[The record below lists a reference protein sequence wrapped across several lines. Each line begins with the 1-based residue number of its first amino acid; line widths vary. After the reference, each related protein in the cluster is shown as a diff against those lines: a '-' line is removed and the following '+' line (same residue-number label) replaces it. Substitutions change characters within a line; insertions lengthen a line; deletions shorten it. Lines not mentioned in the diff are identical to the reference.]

1 MRQYRMKRQRE
12 SEIAMGDA
20 LEGDFRKAMRTLA
33 SAVSIVST
41 AHDDR
46 RFGMTATAVCSL
58 SVQPPTL
65 LVCVNQSTSLHH
77 PLLSAGRFCINILH
91 ADQDELARM
100 FGRKGI
106 EDRFASGNWQ
116 VDDRGVPFVADAQ
129 ASIFCTVEEN
139 LRPPNALHRRR
150 RGLPGGGARGR
161 PSAALSRRTI
171 YRRPCRGRR
180 LGHSDRS
187 LKLETARSKKRTG
200 LVAKAAPQGIGPRAS
215 CAAHLHAGGRMTAR
229 RA

>member
-1 MRQYRMKRQRE
+1 MKRQRE

-58 SVQPPTL
+58 SMQPPTL

-91 ADQDELARM
+91 ADQDELART
-100 FGRKGI
+100 FGRKGM
-106 EDRFASGNWQ
+106 DRDSPDDSGAEVN
-116 VDDRGVPFVADAQ
+116 
-129 ASIFCTVEEN
+129 I
-139 LRPPNALHRRR
+139 LRFSD
-150 RGLPGGGARGR
+150 LPAR
-161 PSAALSRRTI
+161 
-171 YRRPCRGRR
+171 
-180 LGHSDRS
+180 
-187 LKLETARSKKRTG
+187 
-200 LVAKAAPQGIGPRAS
+200 
-215 CAAHLHAGGRMTAR
+215 
-229 RA
+229 

>member
-12 SEIAMGDA
+12 SEIAMGEA

-41 AHDDR
+41 AHDGR

-58 SVQPPTL
+58 SMQPPTL

-91 ADQDELARM
+91 ADQDELART

-116 VDDRGVPFVADAQ
+116 VDDRGVPCCRRAGEHLLR
-129 ASIFCTVEEN
+129 CRGN
-139 LRPPNALHRRR
+139 LRPPNALHRRW
-150 RGLPGGGARGR
+150 RGLPGCGARGR
-161 PSAALSRRTI
+161 PSAALPGRTI
-171 YRRPCRGRR
+171 YRRPCRWRR
-180 LGHSDRS
+180 LGYFDRP
-187 LKLETARSKKRTG
+187 LKPETARSKKRTG
-200 LVAKAAPQGIGPRAS
+200 LVATAAPQGIGPRAF
-215 CAAHLHAGGRMTAR
+215 CAAHLHAGGG
-229 RA
+229 